1 MTPYQ
6 ELISKSRYS
15 RYLPGQNRREDW
27 MDTAFRWVEFFQ
39 DHFKDRL
46 AKDDMVW
53 QQLFG
58 YILDLKAL
66 PSMRTIMTAGEALR
80 RTHVAAY
87 NCSYLPV
94 DNQRSFDEAMYILL
108 CGTGVG
114 FSVEDKYVK
123 QLPVIPK
130 KLRKVRFYEHP
141 IVLVVDDSKEGWC
154 YAYKDLISHLYNGRI
169 PTWDVS
175 QVRPAGAPLKTFGG
189 RASGPEPLVA
199 LFEYTVNKFK
209 KAKGRK
215 LKPVEAHD
223 IMCKIGEVV
232 VVGGVRRSAM
242 ISLGDLKDQDH
253 ATAKFGAWWKDA
265 PERAL
270 ANNSAV
276 YEEKPDMA
284 TFMQEW
290 TNIHASGSGERGIFN
305 REASKRQAAKNRRRS
320 YNIEYGTNP

>member
-6 ELISKSRYS
+6 SLIAKSRYS
-15 RYLPGQNRREDW
+15 RYLPEQNRREDW
-27 MDTAFRWVEFFQ
+27 MDTTFRWVEFFQ

-46 AKDDMVW
+46 SKDDMVW

-123 QLPVIPK
+123 QLPVVPK
-130 KLRKVRFYEHP
+130 KLRKVRFYEQP

-175 QVRPAGAPLKTFGG
+175 KVRPAGAPLKTFGG

-242 ISLGDLKDQDH
+242 ISLGDLRDQDH
-253 ATAKFGAWWKDA
+253 ATAKFGSWWKDA